1 MANVDL
7 KTPSEIAAQFAKF
20 YYEKFDQNR
29 AELAQ
34 LYVSLFFIFT
44 YWFCFL
50 LQVTPCFNNR
60 KMYMLLD

>member
-34 LYVSLFFIFT
+34 LYVSLFF
-44 YWFCFL
+44 YLYL
-50 LQVTPCFNNR
+50 LVLFFYY
-60 KMYMLLD
+60 K